1 MTAKTNSWIL
11 ILGFLLAGALQAADN
26 AANEAALRKAIDARS
41 AEEKARDG
49 ARHPYETLV
58 FFQVAPGMTVAEALP
73 GGGWYTNILANYLGG
88 DGALY
93 GINYPQR
100 MWAMFPNA
108 TKEWIAKHEAR
119 TAQFPGMVSGFT
131 DNGIKTAAFTFN
143 TIPPEL
149 AGTVDRVLMIRAHN
163 LNRFESKAG
172 TLSQA
177 LAAVRSMLK
186 DDGLVGVVQHRAPAS
201 DAESGTDGSRG
212 YLEEADVIMAFEN
225 AGFELV
231 ASSDIN
237 ANPNDVPGPEDI
249 VWRLPPSLSTSKEDP
264 VLRAKM
270 QSIGETDRMTLLF
283 RKAPQE

>member
-149 AGTVDRVLMIRAHN
+149 AGTVDRVLMIRITSIA
-163 LNRFESKAG
+163 LKA
-172 TLSQA
+172 
-177 LAAVRSMLK
+177 R
-186 DDGLVGVVQHRAPAS
+186 RAPSARRWQQCAVCSRTTAWLAWFSTGLLPQMPNRVPTVAVAILRRRMSSWLSKMPAS
-201 DAESGTDGSRG
+201 
-212 YLEEADVIMAFEN
+212 N
-225 AGFELV
+225 
-231 ASSDIN
+231 
-237 ANPNDVPGPEDI
+237 
-249 VWRLPPSLSTSKEDP
+249 W
-264 VLRAKM
+264 
-270 QSIGETDRMTLLF
+270 
-283 RKAPQE
+283 